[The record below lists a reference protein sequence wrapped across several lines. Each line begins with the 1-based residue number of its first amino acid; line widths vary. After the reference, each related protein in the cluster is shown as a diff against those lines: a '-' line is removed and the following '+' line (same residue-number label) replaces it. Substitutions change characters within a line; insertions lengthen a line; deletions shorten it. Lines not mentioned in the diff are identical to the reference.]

1 MKNVCES
8 AAIYRIKKSYERKG
22 EARVIQPENL
32 HAASENWQEPDES
45 FLHEV
50 YDVLKEIHKQKAK
63 AKHMEKKISR
73 NTTVVRIVADVFFKP
88 VKEELT

>member
-45 FLHEV
+45 FLNEV

-88 VKEELT
+88 VKGELT